1 MNTKAVVDSVREL
14 LSMVLMVSFIRH
26 YYLEEISLII

>member
-1 MNTKAVVDSVREL
+1 MKAVVDSVREL
-14 LSMVLMVSFIRH
+14 LLMVLVVSFIWY